1 MGRVH
6 GDAAGTAAQV
16 NAEGGLLG
24 TVGRELPAGTNRFSH
39 AAMAAVFEVFV
50 AGEEAT
56 YAGQAAAAAFAEVDR
71 LEAALSRFD
80 PSSDVSQINQLKAGE
95 SVRVGLAAF
104 ECLAIAARIW
114 AETGGAFDVTAGA
127 LVDCWKAKDGSAR
140 QPTDAELADA
150 RARTGMNLV
159 AMNEEEHAV
168 GVARDGMRIDLGG
181 IGKGYALDRMKIIL
195 EDWSIG
201 RALVHGGE
209 STVLALGPPEGEE
222 GWRVAVGSARS
233 PAGVLETI
241 HLKDRAMS
249 GSSASV
255 RNPHIIDPRTG
266 RPASGKLGA
275 WALESSAA
283 VADALSTAAFVMA
296 PDEIEKFCRRNPEVS
311 VMVVVEGEKEPA
323 RFGSWPG

>member
-1 MGRVH
+1 VGRVY
-6 GDAAGTAAQV
+6 GDTAGAAARV

-24 TVGRELPAGTNRFSH
+24 TVGRELPTGVHRFSH
-39 AAMAAVFEVFV
+39 EAMAAVFEVFV
-50 AGEEAT
+50 AGDDAT

-104 ECLAIAARIW
+104 ECLATAARVW
-114 AETGGAFDVTAGA
+114 AETAGAFDVTAGA

-140 QPTDAELADA
+140 KPTDAELADA
-150 RARTGMNLV
+150 RARTGMNLL
-159 AMNEEEHAV
+159 AMSEEEHAV
-168 GVARDGMRIDLGG
+168 GVARDGMQIDLGG
-181 IGKGYALDRMKIIL
+181 IGKGYALDQMKMIL

-222 GWRVAVGSARS
+222 GWRVAVGSAQS
-233 PAGVLETI
+233 PAGVVQTI
-241 HLKDRAMS
+241 HLKDRALS
-249 GSSASV
+249 GSAASA
-255 RNPHIIDPRTG
+255 RTPHIIDPRTG

-275 WALESSAA
+275 WALASSAA

-296 PDEIEKFCRRNPEVS
+296 PDEIEKFCRRNSEVS
-311 VMVVVEGEKEPA
+311 IMVAVEGEKEPA
-323 RFGSWPG
+323 RFGSWPA